1 MRKFFNLALAT
12 AFICGAS
19 VFTSCSSDDN
29 NEEKE
34 NIVGNLT
41 PELLAGLWVT
51 DNTVNGA
58 EDDVSWTRV
67 VEDYQFNADGT
78 GYYECYQLDGEDFV
92 KATAIRDNDSLHFT
106 IDGYTVTITGD
117 KNNMKQTLAYTD
129 GRLTVQG
136 KVIKKATAEQ
146 QTLVDQLYAE
156 WSGANSSS
164 SEIGYIECSWDGTKV
179 VKTPRTE
186 TKFSDRNLA
195 NRVLESAGSFNYI
208 WLHQGTFYVDGKL
221 NIDGYLYIEMGSRVN
236 LILCDGCELKVKGI
250 VVQGRSTTDGTIS
263 TLRIYGQDKGTG
275 RLIIDNPGSGRP
287 GIGPYGEDLAD
298 IEIHG
303 GVITAKGAPGC
314 AGIGGGYHDNGSYYS
329 AISIYNGTIDAQGG
343 DAAAGIGSSV
353 YADGGVI
360 YIYGGDVTAQGGNY
374 NSSARCY
381 GGAGIGG
388 SNRHNASSVRI
399 YGGNVKATGGTD
411 AAGIGAGE
419 NAPNGEGKINIYGG
433 TVTAQGA
440 DYAAGIGGGDGVRP
454 GPINI
459 SGGTVYAYAGK
470 NGAGIGGGE
479 GGESGD
485 ITITG
490 GTVRA
495 YGDRYSN
502 GSSNKG
508 YGAGIGSGQAA
519 SVNTIIIKGGD
530 VQAYGGEDG
539 AGIGTGEEYGSDI
552 ISGTIE
558 IHGGKV
564 FAQGKGYGAGIG
576 AGEDATFG
584 VLGISGGRVDAHA
597 GSDCGPWSGGIGAYH
612 SEHED
617 GCHIGWAGWE
627 RIYIGACMR
636 LWTYSPNVG
645 HIENVHYT
653 ENWWNFVHQRP
664 QVAFGECNHVD
675 GAYDITNCPYCHSY
689 TLQLK

>member
-1 MRKFFNLALAT
+1 MKKITKFVLAT
-12 AFICGAS
+12 LIMVAGAS
-19 VFTSCSSDDN
+19 GFTSCSSDDN
-29 NEEKE
+29 DEEKME
-34 NIVGNLT
+34 NLT
-41 PELLAGLWVT
+41 MEVLKGLWVADYAESGT
-51 DNTVNGA
+51 QGDKTWTRTVEAFQFSEDNTTYHESFQLNG
-58 EDDVSWTRV
+58 EK
-67 VEDYQFNADGT
+67 
-78 GYYECYQLDGEDFV
+78 LV
-92 KATAIRDNDSLHFT
+92 KVTAIRDDATFSFSISGN
-106 IDGYTVTITGD
+106 TITIKGTDD
-117 KNNMKQTLAYTD
+117 KTVAFTYAD
-129 GRLTVQG
+129 GKLTTPEG
-136 KVIKKATAEQ
+136 KVLQKATAEQ
-146 QTLVDQLYAE
+146 KTFIDQLYGE
-156 WSGANSSS
+156 SSGGNSKYYYFSNV
-164 SEIGYIECSWDGTKV
+164 GYVECSWENGEV
-179 VKTPRTE
+179 VKTP
-186 TKFSDRNLA
+186 KVADMYNL
-195 NRVLESAGSFNYI
+195 NEITPEEDMFQILDTYWYVTGSYNLKGGIRVEKGNS
-208 WLHQGTFYVDGKL
+208 LHLV
-221 NIDGYLYIEMGSRVN
+221 
-236 LILCDGCELKVKGI
+236 LCDGCDLKMECIAVEG
-250 VVQGRSTTDGTIS
+250 GT
-263 TLRIYGQDKGTG
+263 LHIYGQEKGTG
-275 RLIIDNPGSGRP
+275 KLTIEGPGNSLP
-287 GIGPYGEDLAD
+287 GIGNYKEDGCN

-303 GVITAKGAPGC
+303 GIINVKGGGGAAAIGSGYDDSDEFSQEGADFGQITIYGGTINATGGDGAS
-314 AGIGGGYHDNGSYYS
+314 GIGGGVITSNS
-329 AISIYNGTIDAQGG
+329 GTIN
-343 DAAAGIGSSV
+343 
-353 YADGGVI
+353 
-360 YIYGGDVTAQGGNY
+360 IYGGDITAQGGNY
-374 NSSARCY
+374 YADIDFTCY

-388 SNRHNASSVRI
+388 GNRRAVSSVNI
-399 YGGNVKATGGTD
+399 YGGNIKAYGGTD

-419 NAPNGEGKINIYGG
+419 NARNGEGEINIYGG
-433 TVTAQGA
+433 KVIAQGA
-440 DYAAGIGGGDGVRP
+440 KYGAGIGGGDGVQP
-454 GPINI
+454 GPITI
-459 SGGTVYAYAGK
+459 SGGEVYAYAGT
-470 NGAGIGGGE
+470 NAAGIGGGE
-479 GGESGD
+479 GGESGN

-495 YGDRYSN
+495 YGDRWAN
-502 GSSNKG
+502 GSSNSG

>member
-1 MRKFFNLALAT
+1 MNRLKLWVMGAAL
-12 AFICGAS
+12 ICGS
-19 VFTSCSSDDN
+19 TVFTGCSKSGSDDVQEPVVKPDPVVN
-29 NEEKE
+29 
-34 NIVGNLT
+34 
-41 PELLAGLWVT
+41 PDPD
-51 DNTVNGA
+51 DN
-58 EDDVSWTRV
+58 
-67 VEDYQFNADGT
+67 
-78 GYYECYQLDGEDFV
+78 
-92 KATAIRDNDSLHFT
+92 
-106 IDGYTVTITGD
+106 
-117 KNNMKQTLAYTD
+117 
-129 GRLTVQG
+129 
-136 KVIKKATAEQ
+136 
-146 QTLVDQLYAE
+146 
-156 WSGANSSS
+156 GANSSS
-164 SEIGYIECSWDGTKV
+164 SDIGYIECSWNGSEV
-179 VKTPRTE
+179 VKTP
-186 TKFSDRNLA
+186 KVA
-195 NRVLESAGSFNYI
+195 NCRFLNEVIVGKNDTLDVAGYYYVIGSHTLEGRLRVRSGN
-208 WLHQGTFYVDGKL
+208 TL
-221 NIDGYLYIEMGSRVN
+221 NIV
-236 LILCDGCELKVKGI
+236 LCDGAELKVKFI
-250 VVQGRSTTDGTIS
+250 AVDGLGS
-263 TLRIYGQDKGTG
+263 TLRIYGQEK
-275 RLIIDNPGSGRP
+275 GSGKLTITEP
-287 GIGPYGEDLAD
+287 GEYAPAIGPWKESGGS

-303 GVITAKGAPGC
+303 GDITAKGGYGAAAIGPGFRNLDSTPSEFNT
-314 AGIGGGYHDNGSYYS
+314 IT
-329 AISIYNGTIDAQGG
+329 IYGGTINATGSDAS
-343 DAAAGIGSSV
+343 AAIGNNYGSS
-353 YADGGVI
+353 GGTI
-360 YIYGGDVTAQGGNY
+360 NIYGGDITASGGDY
-374 NSSARCY
+374 FMAKYCY

-388 SNRHNASSVRI
+388 GNHHAAASVNI
-399 YGGNVKATGGTD
+399 YGGNIKAYGGTD

-419 NAPNGEGKINIYGG
+419 NAPNGEGSINIYGG

-495 YGDRYSN
+495 YGYCYSN
-502 GSSNKG
+502 GSSNSG

-627 RIYIGACMR
+627 RIWIGACMR

>member
-1 MRKFFNLALAT
+1 MKKITKFVLAT
-12 AFICGAS
+12 LIMVAGAS
-19 VFTSCSSDDN
+19 GFTSCSSDDDD
-29 NEEKE
+29 EKKME
-34 NIVGNLT
+34 NLT
-41 PELLAGLWVT
+41 MELLKGLWVADYAESGT
-51 DNTVNGA
+51 QGDKTWTRTVEAFQFSEDNTTYHESFQLNG
-58 EDDVSWTRV
+58 EK
-67 VEDYQFNADGT
+67 
-78 GYYECYQLDGEDFV
+78 LV
-92 KATAIRDNDSLHFT
+92 KVTAIRDDATFSFSISGN
-106 IDGYTVTITGD
+106 TITIKGTDD
-117 KNNMKQTLAYTD
+117 KTVAFTYAD
-129 GRLTVQG
+129 GKLTTPEG
-136 KVIKKATAEQ
+136 KVLQKATAEQ
-146 QTLVDQLYAE
+146 KTFIDQLYGE
-156 WSGANSSS
+156 SSGGNSKYYYFSKV
-164 SEIGYIECSWDGTKV
+164 GYVECSWENGEV
-179 VKTPRTE
+179 VKTPKVADMYNLNDITPE
-186 TKFSDRNLA
+186 EDKFQNLDSYWYVTGSY
-195 NRVLESAGSFNYI
+195 NLKGGIRVKKGNS
-208 WLHQGTFYVDGKL
+208 LHLV
-221 NIDGYLYIEMGSRVN
+221 
-236 LILCDGCELKVKGI
+236 LCDGCDLKMECIAVEG
-250 VVQGRSTTDGTIS
+250 GT
-263 TLRIYGQDKGTG
+263 LHIYGQEKGTG
-275 RLIIDNPGSGRP
+275 KLTIEGPRNSLP
-287 GIGPYGEDLAD
+287 GIGNYKENGCNID
-298 IEIHG
+298 IHG
-303 GVITAKGAPGC
+303 GIINVKGGGGAAAIGSGYYDSDEFNVEGAHFGQITIYGGTINATGGDGAS
-314 AGIGGGYHDNGSYYS
+314 GIGGG
-329 AISIYNGTIDAQGG
+329 AITGNSGTIN
-343 DAAAGIGSSV
+343 
-353 YADGGVI
+353 
-360 YIYGGDVTAQGGNY
+360 IYGGDITAQGGNY
-374 NSSARCY
+374 YADIDFTCY

-388 SNRHNASSVRI
+388 GNHAASSVNI
-399 YGGNVKATGGTD
+399 YGGNIKAYGGTD

-419 NAPNGEGKINIYGG
+419 NARNGEGEINIYGG
-433 TVTAQGA
+433 KVIAQGA
-440 DYAAGIGGGDGVRP
+440 KYGAGIGGGDGVQP
-454 GPINI
+454 GPITI
-459 SGGTVYAYAGK
+459 SGGEVYAYAGT
-470 NGAGIGGGE
+470 NAAGIGGGE
-479 GGESGD
+479 GGESGN

-495 YGDRYSN
+495 YGDRWAN
-502 GSSNKG
+502 GSSNSG

-627 RIYIGACMR
+627 RIWIGACMR